1 MRVRTETA
9 QTFDFG
15 LSGRETQDS
24 FNRKKYQALAY
35 HNPLGVKLSEL
46 VEEAWLDWVQIVDEA
61 PWLSNWKKSPY
72 LMHKPGTLKAA
83 LDCKEPATTP
93 LGALVEPG
101 HQAHIA
107 LKIYT
112 EAVWGYGVF
121 GWLSADTKAT
131 GEISTNPA
139 LRSLYDLQG
148 VRCPNAARTHLIDN
162 PIYRGTGLIVPCE
175 FGDLDRWLEP
185 MWFELCQAQSVEKL
199 KSETA
204 DS

>member
-15 LSGRETQDS
+15 LNGRATQES
-24 FNRKKYQALAY
+24 FNLNKYQALAY
-35 HNPLGVKLSEL
+35 HNPLGIKLSEL
-46 VEEAWLDWVQIVDEA
+46 VEDKWLNWVQIVDEA
-61 PWLSNWKKSPY
+61 PWLTNWKRSPY
-72 LMHKPGTLKAA
+72 LVRKPAA
-83 LDCKEPATTP
+83 LNCKEPAVTP
-93 LGALVEPG
+93 LGTLVEPG

-121 GWLSADTKAT
+121 GWLTADTKAN
-131 GEISTNPA
+131 GADLKTNSA
-139 LRSLYDLQG
+139 LRALHRLQG
-148 VRCPNAARTHLIDN
+148 VRCPSAARTYSIDN

-185 MWFELCQAQSVEKL
+185 MWFELCQARTVEKL
-199 KSETA
+199 RG
-204 DS
+204 